1 MTAFRFDAEAA
12 LKRARE
18 TREHPN
24 LPNLPNREGTDGAGF
39 GGFGGFGTGCDL
51 PHASAPDLRARL
63 DTARARV
70 ARLVDADGIAR
81 SDAAITAVW
90 DEAEALAAVREAEG
104 TPHGKSLTSPRGNRR
119 SGPSFRACQN

>member
-1 MTAFRFDAEAA
+1 MTAFCFDAEAA

-18 TREHPN
+18 GRDLPTRE
-24 LPNLPNREGTDGAGF
+24 AGETRKV
-39 GGFGGFGTGCDL
+39 GRVGDVGTGRDL

-63 DTARARV
+63 DAARARV
-70 ARLVDADGIAR
+70 ARLLDADGIAR

-104 TPHGKSLTSPRGNRR
+104 VGAPSNFTTPDRKSAASPKFSRR
-119 SGPSFRACQN
+119 QN